1 LGCFSVLRKNKMDL
15 NKSYQLNGKSSLASN
30 GNASFG
36 YDLNSDKQEIEKIT
50 QEVKKDLLMRWKKS
64 YAGAQIFPSAVAAI
78 HSDVVDFLL
87 NFSLV
92 SVYDNIAKQ
101 AGLDANG
108 RNALPKIV
116 WQIAQNKSWNLL
128 DQILEEQIQLTHSVH
143 VQVADLLRQN
153 VLSKIQ
159 TLQEKPVALKNPN
172 VEAVTKKEVQLP
184 LSTALAS
191 YLKLA
196 EQNVTTSQLKLRYM
210 PELVR
215 PSIKNWIKDFHDAL
229 GAVKHSP
236 IDRGNFLFH
245 SENGKKLSSTDR
257 QKVAMLLKSLDEQ
270 TLLTIDT
277 EKEEVVFGVE
287 NPVIKTNQVIGNQQ
301 SVIRTSPVI
310 SQQQEVIKTTPVVSD
325 QSMGSVIQNNPV
337 ASRPFVI
344 SNERVDNHSVNNGN
358 FFRDDSLSHEK
369 IAKTENFF
377 SVPNSKPP
385 IGTESFDVQKEL
397 PKKSFSP
404 NFSSAKSDTLSFSS
418 PQKFSTEKVEVAKP
432 PISCVQDFGPQPQS
446 VTAKIIEPSVNP
458 AKPLISPVPEK
469 KIESVP
475 QNFNVTEN
483 PFKQEVVIEQK
494 PVAPIKQEIPVP
506 KRPLPISPYHI
517 GPSRRTYSQSDNVP
531 KVSGN
536 TVDLS

>member
-1 LGCFSVLRKNKMDL
+1 MQEYNNLGSTGFVLEDEKKRIKKGSEL
-15 NKSYQLNGKSSLASN
+15 FEKEL
-30 GNASFG
+30 F
-36 YDLNSDKQEIEKIT
+36 DK
-50 QEVKKDLLMRWKKS
+50 WKKTNINE
-64 YAGAQIFPSAVAAI
+64 QIFPTTIAAM
-78 HSDVVDFLL
+78 HPDVVDFLL

-128 DQILEEQIQLTHSVH
+128 DQILEQQIHLTHSVH

-159 TLQEKPVALKNPN
+159 ALQEKPVALKNLN
-172 VEAVTKKEVQLP
+172 VEVVTKKEVQLP

-245 SENGKKLSSTDR
+245 SENGKKLSSADR

-277 EKEEVVFGVE
+277 EKEEVVFGESAGSV
-287 NPVIKTNQVIGNQQ
+287 TSNQS

-310 SQQQEVIKTTPVVSD
+310 SQQQEAIKTAPSVSD
-325 QSMGSVIQNNPV
+325 QSMNPVISSQKLGSVISNQSSVIATNPFISHQQSAIDKAATV
-337 ASRPFVI
+337 KDDNVGRNVI
-344 SNERVDNHSVNNGN
+344 ENRN

-432 PISCVQDFGPQPQS
+432 LISCVQDFGPQSQS
-446 VTAKIIEPSVNP
+446 VAAKIIEPVVIP
-458 AKPLISPVPEK
+458 AKSLISTVSEK

-494 PVAPIKQEIPVP
+494 PVAPIKQEIPVA
-506 KRPLPISPYHI
+506 KKPLPISPYHI
-517 GPSRRTYSQSDNVP
+517 GPSRRTYQPSDNIP

-536 TVDLS
+536 VVDLS